1 MNTQLPT
8 ANFQKTTTKGAKKL
22 ITTKNIKD
30 TKESN
35 GTKNSL
41 MRATSFAFFV
51 LFGLFVV
58 PTSAQAQEK
67 ITEIRVHG
75 NHTTPDADVLSLSGL
90 ATGAD
95 ASDARLKEAEQKLK
109 SAHRFEGVE
118 LRKRY
123 LSITDPSQILVM
135 IVVDEHPAVSRSDLT
150 PGLFKKFRA
159 MQMWMP
165 ILKHEDGYGFTYGAR
180 LAFKDSLGERSRLSV
195 PMTWGGERR
204 IGLEAERSF
213 DGPISIVRG
222 GVSLYRRVN
231 PYFEVPDRRTEARV
245 EADKIFTSWLRAGV
259 DASVAHVQFGPDY
272 DHRHSAA
279 GFHTVVDTRI
289 DPSFPR
295 NAIHTRIGWEKLYFG
310 GSAGRWS
317 TDARGYI
324 GLPGGSLVVALRAQ
338 LIKADNILPSA
349 EQSLLGGSGTVRG
362 YETGHRAA
370 DNLFATSAE
379 LRIPMNSPLNV
390 GRFGFKA
397 FVDAGTAWNKGARY
411 DDEKFD
417 RGIGGGIY
425 LGAGPFIM
433 DLDIAKPRVGDVR
446 AHFGMGVTF

>member
-1 MNTQLPT
+1 MNSQVPT
-8 ANFQKTTTKGAKKL
+8 ANFQVRE
-22 ITTKNIKD
+22 TTKNAKVAKTAKKID
-30 TKESN
+30 QIV
-35 GTKNSL
+35 L
-41 MRATSFAFFV
+41 ILACFA
-51 LFGLFVV
+51 LFANFAVSV
-58 PTSAQAQEK
+58 HAQASEK

-75 NHTTPDADVLSLSGL
+75 NHTTPDADVLALSGL
-90 ATGAD
+90 ATG
-95 ASDARLKEAEQKLK
+95 SEVSEARLKEAEQKLK
-109 SAHRFEGVE
+109 STHRFEGVE

-123 LSITDPSQILVM
+123 LSITDPSQVLVM
-135 IVVDEHPAVSRSDLT
+135 IVIDEHPAVSKFDLT
-150 PGLFKKFRA
+150 PGPFKKFRA

-180 LAFKDSLGERSRLSV
+180 LAFKDSLGDRSRVSV
-195 PMTWGGERR
+195 PMSWGGERR

-213 DGPISIVRG
+213 DGPISVIRG
-222 GVSLYRRVN
+222 GASLYRRVN
-231 PYFEVPDRRTEARV
+231 PFYQVPDRRAEARV
-245 EADKIFTSWLRAGV
+245 EADRIVAWWLRAGV
-259 DASVAHVQFGPDY
+259 DGWVANVQFGPDY
-272 DHRHSAA
+272 DDRHSAA

-295 NAIHTRIGWEKLYFG
+295 NAIHTRIGWEQLHFG

-324 GLPGGSLVVALRAQ
+324 GVGGSLVLALRAQ
-338 LIKADNILPSA
+338 LMKADNILPSA
-349 EQSLLGGSGTVRG
+349 EQSLLGGSDSVRG
-362 YETGHRAA
+362 YETGHRAG

-397 FVDAGTAWNKGARY
+397 FVDTGTVWNQGERY
-411 DDEKFD
+411 DDQPFD
-417 RGIGGGIY
+417 RGIGGGVY

-433 DLDIAKPRVGDVR
+433 DLDIAKPRVGTVR

>member
-1 MNTQLPT
+1 MSLNSQRPT
-8 ANFQKTTTKGAKKL
+8 PNIQTGTT
-22 ITTKNIKD
+22 KD
-30 TKESN
+30 TKRSKA
-35 GTKNSL
+35 TKKK
-41 MRATSFAFFV
+41 TS
-51 LFGLFVV
+51 GISLFVPLFLIFV
-58 PTSAQAQEK
+58 VFVVFVASGAAQAPEK

-75 NHTTPDADVLSLSGL
+75 NHTTPDADVLALSGL
-90 ATGAD
+90 APGAE
-95 ASDARLKEAEQKLK
+95 ASEARLKEAEQKLK
-109 SAHRFEGVE
+109 STHRFEGVE

-123 LSITDPSQILVM
+123 LSITDPSQVLVM
-135 IVVDEHPAVSRSDLT
+135 IVVDEHPAVSTSDLT
-150 PGLFKKFRA
+150 PGAFKKFRA

-222 GVSLYRRVN
+222 GVSLYQRVN

-245 EADKIFTSWLRAGV
+245 EADKLFTSWLRAGV
-259 DASVAHVQFGPDY
+259 DARVANVQFGPGY
-272 DHRHSAA
+272 DHQHSAV

-295 NAIHTRIGWEKLYFG
+295 NAIHTRVGWERLYFG
-310 GSAGRWS
+310 GDAGRWS
-317 TDARGYI
+317 TDARGYV
-324 GLPGGSLVVALRAQ
+324 GLPGGSLVLALRGQ

-362 YETGHRAA
+362 YETGHRVG

-397 FVDAGTAWNKGARY
+397 FVDAGTVWNAGARY

-433 DLDIAKPRVGDVR
+433 DLDIAKPRVGNVR

>member
-1 MNTQLPT
+1 MNSQVPT
-8 ANFQKTTTKGAKKL
+8 HNFQVGLTAKNAKGNFSG
-22 ITTKNIKD
+22 ITAVV
-30 TKESN
+30 
-35 GTKNSL
+35 L
-41 MRATSFAFFV
+41 FASFA
-51 LFGLFVV
+51 LFAVNAL
-58 PTSAQAQEK
+58 AQSPEK

-75 NHTTPDADVLSLSGL
+75 NHTTPDADVLELSGL
-90 ATGAD
+90 TPGAEATE
-95 ASDARLKEAEQKLK
+95 ARLKEAEQKLK
-109 SAHRFEGVE
+109 ATHRFEGVE

-123 LSITDPSQILVM
+123 LSITDPSQVLVM
-135 IVVDEHPAVSRSDLT
+135 IVIDEHPAVSKSDLT
-150 PGLFKKFRA
+150 PGPFKKLRA

-180 LAFKDSLGERSRLSV
+180 LAYKNSLGDRSRVSV
-195 PMTWGGERR
+195 PMSWGGERR

-222 GVSLYRRVN
+222 GVSLYQRVN
-231 PYFEVPDRRTEARV
+231 PFYEVPDRRSEARV
-245 EADKIFTSWLRAGV
+245 EADRIFTSWLRAGV
-259 DASVAHVQFGPDY
+259 DASLADVTFGPDY
-272 DHRHSAA
+272 EHRLSTA

-295 NAIHTRIGWEKLYFG
+295 NAVHTQIGWQKLNFG
-310 GSAGRWS
+310 GSAGRWF

-324 GLPGGSLVVALRAQ
+324 GVGGSLVLALRAQ
-338 LIKADNILPSA
+338 LIKADASLPSA
-349 EQSLLGGSGTVRG
+349 EQSLLGGSDSVRG
-362 YETGHRAA
+362 YPTGYRAG

-379 LRIPMNSPLNV
+379 LRIPFNSPLNV

-397 FVDAGTAWNKGARY
+397 FVDAGTAWDHGQRY
-411 DDEKFD
+411 DDQEFD

-433 DLDIAKPRVGDVR
+433 NLDIAKPRVGDVR

>member
-1 MNTQLPT
+1 MNSQGPT
-8 ANFQKTTTKGAKKL
+8 SNAQNGLTTKG
-22 ITTKNIKD
+22 TKRSK
-30 TKESN
+30 S
-35 GTKNSL
+35 TKNSFPK
-41 MRATSFAFFV
+41 RCSRFFV
-51 LFGLFVV
+51 VLSACSFFVVFVV
-58 PTSAQAQEK
+58 PAAAQAPEK
-67 ITEIRVHG
+67 ITEVRVHG
-75 NHTTPDADVLSLSGL
+75 NHTTPDADILRLSGL
-90 ATGAD
+90 TPGAD
-95 ASDARLKEAEQKLK
+95 AGEAQLKEAERKLK
-109 SAHRFEGVE
+109 ATHRFEGVE

-135 IVVDEHPAVSRSDLT
+135 IVIDEHPAVSASDLT
-150 PGLFKKFRA
+150 PGPFKKFRA

-180 LAFKDSLGERSRLSV
+180 LALKDSLGDRSRVSV

-222 GVSLYRRVN
+222 GVGLYRRVN
-231 PYFEVPDRRTEARV
+231 PYYEVPDQRTEARV
-245 EADKIFTSWLRAGV
+245 EADRVFASWFRAGI
-259 DASVAHVQFGPDY
+259 DARVANVEFGPDY
-272 DHRHSAA
+272 EARISAA
-279 GFHTVVDTRI
+279 GFHTVLDTRI

-295 NAIHTRIGWEKLYFG
+295 NAIHTRVGWERLYFG
-310 GSAGRWS
+310 GDAGRWF

-324 GLPGGSLVVALRAQ
+324 GLPGGSMVLALRAQ
-338 LIKADNILPSA
+338 LISADASLPSA

-362 YETGHRAA
+362 YKTGYRAG

-397 FVDAGTAWNKGARY
+397 FVDAGTVWNKGARY
-411 DDEKFD
+411 DDEEFD

-425 LGAGPFIM
+425 LGAGPFII
-433 DLDIAKPRVGDVR
+433 DLDIAKPRTGNVR